1 MVEINLT
8 TEGNMRRIALIGYGA
23 IGRRAARMIAD
34 DGSARIAAVLLRP
47 GSPARALVEADGFH
61 PVETLEALLAHEPAL
76 VAEAAGHTALT
87 AHGPDLL
94 AAGVELLAASAGALA
109 DTALRTRLLDAAR
122 RGDAPLTVP
131 AGAIGGLDALTA
143 MHLAGLDRV
152 TYTGRK
158 PPEAWRGSPAEDL
171 LDLAA
176 LDQEAVFFEGDAG
189 TAART
194 YPKNANVAATL
205 ALAGLGFD
213 DTLVRL
219 VADPAVQRNV
229 HEIEAEG
236 TTGSLALRLEG
247 LPDPE
252 NPRTSALTAASVA
265 AVALGRVGGLRL
277 TP

>member
-1 MVEINLT
+1 
-8 TEGNMRRIALIGYGA
+8 MR
-23 IGRRAARMIAD
+23 
-34 DGSARIAAVLLRP
+34 
-47 GSPARALVEADGFH
+47 
-61 PVETLEALLAHEPAL
+61 
-76 VAEAAGHTALT
+76 
-87 AHGPDLL
+87 
-94 AAGVELLAASAGALA
+94 
-109 DTALRTRLLDAAR
+109 
-122 RGDAPLTVP
+122 
-131 AGAIGGLDALTA
+131 
-143 MHLAGLDRV
+143 LAGLDRV

-158 PPEAWRGSPAEDL
+158 PPGAWRGSPAEDL

-176 LDQEAVFFEGDAG
+176 LDREAVFFEGDAG
-189 TAART
+189 SAARA

-205 ALAGLGFD
+205 ALAGLGFE

-236 TTGSLALRLEG
+236 ATGRLVLRLEG

-277 TP
+277 IP